1 MDIFVHE
8 LRKIRMNRDFKIMSD
23 KRRYFIG
30 WVDWLDDDK
39 MSASELKL
47 LLRLSNLSATD
58 GFCYASNEYLSE
70 KMGCTTVSISRYIKR
85 LIDLNYISAKY
96 EKEGALVKRRIIYIK
111 HSTINTDVKPR
122 LTKMLNTI
130 NTDVKENNT
139 SINITS
145 INKKTSKKGES
156 FEQFWNT
163 YGKKVDKKKAREQ
176 WMKLSEDD
184 IRQLF
189 YKLEG
194 WLKSHPELKYRPHP
208 MRWLRDRRWE
218 DEIEQSKTSNSIK
231 YL

>member
-8 LRKIRMNRDFKIMSD
+8 LRKIRMDRDFKGVWIP
-23 KRRYFIG
+23 RQI
-30 WVDWLDDDK
+30 W
-39 MSASELKL
+39 
-47 LLRLSNLSATD
+47 LSNDLTLQEKVFFVEINSLNNER
-58 GFCYASNEYLSE
+58 GCYANNSYFADFFNLS
-70 KMGCTTVSISRYIKR
+70 KTRVSLVIKS
-85 LIDLNYISAKY
+85 LIDKGYISSEIVYKQGTKQIEKRVLRVSDPYLTKVKDPYLRNVKYPIY
-96 EKEGALVKRRIIYIK
+96 EKLKDN
-111 HSTINTDVKPR
+111 NTVN
-122 LTKMLNTI
+122 NTI
-130 NTDVKENNT
+130 
-139 SINITS
+139 IN
-145 INKKTSKKGES
+145 NKKTSKKGER

-184 IRQLF
+184 IKQLF

-218 DEIEQSKTSNSIK
+218 DEIEQSKTSNGIK